1 MAQAAPAAFEQGRPV
16 STDHALKAA
25 PVLKNAAGAVGLQA
39 PLAQAHAQ
47 SLAVQPAGAATSAWP
62 SEDGGAERRQ
72 AVSPVS
78 RLALQPGERLLCRSR
93 ATLLST
99 MTVLGPQGQVYLLTH
114 SALRAHLGLATTA
127 RVERIHPT
135 ALHTL
140 QRSPRLNG
148 GPMWPGGMALHP
160 NGSLIVVYGRHAHR
174 LDLDCQPLAVRQLP
188 QEQAYN
194 GFVTL
199 ANGLVVTKNLSETQ
213 AARLSVLAPNT
224 LASLGPD
231 TLCPEPSV
239 ARLSAVGN
247 TVYVVGTHS
256 VMRYH
261 WNAAQTRLDLDPSW
275 RYFYL
280 SQGQSFGWDLV
291 LEAGHAWFM
300 DNGKHRYR
308 FQMRGAGVSPGANR
322 LHRVS
327 LSDAADHQSV
337 QVSGLPH
344 GSITNPPLV
353 DAQRQVVLA
362 YDSANACVQAFA
374 FATEAGRTALT
385 PLWRKDS
392 FGCASHMLLYAVSGE
407 VVLND
412 WRRWGEEVVV
422 LDILTGQEKGRV
434 RVGGWSQGVVFPSPG
449 HNRDLYWCSMS
460 RVARVSVEAAA

>member
-1 MAQAAPAAFEQGRPV
+1 MTAAPALKSDAG
-16 STDHALKAA
+16 ALATRGEAGQTLATHK
-25 PVLKNAAGAVGLQA
+25 VLAAGT
-39 PLAQAHAQ
+39 
-47 SLAVQPAGAATSAWP
+47 ATSAWP
-62 SEDGGAERRQ
+62 SEDGGAQRTQ
-72 AVSPVS
+72 AVAQASG
-78 RLALQPGERLLCRSR
+78 LALQPGERLVCRSR

-127 RVERIHPT
+127 LVERIHPT
-135 ALHTL
+135 GLHSL
-140 QRSPRLNG
+140 QRSPRLAG

-188 QEQAYN
+188 ETQAYN

-224 LASLGPD
+224 LASVGPD

-247 TVYVVGTHS
+247 TVYVVGTQS
-256 VMRYH
+256 VMRFF
-261 WNAAQTRLDLDPSW
+261 WNAAQSRLDLDPAW

-280 SQGQSFGWDLV
+280 SGSSHSFGWDLV
-291 LEAGHAWFM
+291 LAAGHGWFM

-327 LSDAADHQSV
+327 LSDAADHQSLE
-337 QVSGLPH
+337 VSGLPH

-362 YDSANACVQAFA
+362 YDSANDCVQAFA
-374 FATEAGRTALT
+374 FATEDGLTALT
-385 PLWRKDS
+385 PLWRKDG
-392 FGCASHMLLYAVSGE
+392 FGCASHMLLYPDSGE

-412 WRRWGEEVVV
+412 WRRLGEEVVL
-422 LDILTGQEKGRV
+422 LDVLTGQEKGRV

-449 HNRDLYWCSMS
+449 LSRDFYWCSMS
-460 RVARVSVEAAA
+460 RVARVFVEAAA